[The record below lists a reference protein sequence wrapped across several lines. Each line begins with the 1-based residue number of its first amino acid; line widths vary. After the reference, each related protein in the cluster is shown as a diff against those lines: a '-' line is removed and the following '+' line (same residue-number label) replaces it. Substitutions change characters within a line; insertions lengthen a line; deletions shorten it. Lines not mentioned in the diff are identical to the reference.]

1 MAKMDE
7 KPYENCTKCDSQL
20 FGTLH
25 ADLIGPM
32 TPEAQW
38 THTKY
43 SLMVHDDFSGF
54 SFVFNLAQ
62 KDQTM
67 KAIISLDKS
76 IENKFQK
83 RIHTFED

>member
-1 MAKMDE
+1 
-7 KPYENCTKCDSQL
+7 
-20 FGTLH
+20 
-25 ADLIGPM
+25 M

-76 IENKFQK
+76 IETNSRKNT
-83 RIHTFED
+83 HL